1 MGSSTD
7 ALQIQRE
14 LLSAIEAMN
23 CGLPTFATDQGG
35 PAEILVDGISGF
47 HIDPNDGDGSSNKMA
62 DFFEKCKTDAGYWN
76 KMSAECSMCEEKNV
90 PIPEFVSSTQTP
102 STSKTKTQE
111 TAPTALVDV
120 NPTLI

>member
-1 MGSSTD
+1 MGS
-7 ALQIQRE
+7 Q
-14 LLSAIEAMN
+14 
-23 CGLPTFATDQGG
+23 
-35 PAEILVDGISGF
+35 GF

-90 PIPEFVSSTQTP
+90 PIPEFASSTQTP

-111 TAPTALVDV
+111 TAPTALVDDTT
-120 NPTLI
+120 PAA